1 MILGELP
8 GLSGLW
14 QGGGG
19 WPQWS
24 LRAVLLL
31 PGDSSACIIKT
42 HQFLQFV
49 IPRAGSSSP
58 SSFRHQKFPRIPDLE
73 FKTPHESFPNHVV
86 LLIAG
91 HLCGRWHDGQGEAE
105 KQAEVSGTFSAHSVV
120 GAMTLLTHLLGNT
133 RIPVGSLSL
142 CREPI
147 REGHGKVS
155 FFR

>member
-1 MILGELP
+1 MT
-8 GLSGLW
+8 
-14 QGGGG
+14 
-19 WPQWS
+19 PQPVS
-24 LRAVLLL
+24 LRHI
-31 PGDSSACIIKT
+31 SSYS
-42 HQFLQFV
+42 FV

-91 HLCGRWHDGQGEAE
+91 HLCGRWHDGQGEAV